1 MKKIALISLATATV
15 LMAGGYKI
23 PESSLN
29 AVALS
34 NAYVASSYGADT
46 SYCNPANM
54 VFSDNKGAAI
64 EVDLTYIGLSK
75 VDYNPSSGS
84 NISSKAENFIVPT
97 IHYVSPAVDKFR
109 FGLSIVSPAGL
120 SKKWSDAPAS
130 LYAKE
135 FTLQTIEVNP
145 TVAYEINDQL
155 AVAFGIRGIKSSGVV
170 KNAYYDLKGDGFDL
184 GYNAA
189 LTYKPMKDTNL
200 ALTYRSNIDLHVSG
214 DATNVLNTTA
224 NGKVD
229 SGVKVSIPVPA
240 SVNLAVSHTYN
251 GNTTVEFVLERT
263 MWSAYKNLDFDFS
276 SSSVFA
282 PLQNPIAKNWK
293 DSNTYRLGLTH
304 KHDKITAMVG
314 LAYDVSPVPDA
325 TIGFENPDSNSKV
338 ISLGGRYEINE
349 KMSVGLAGLVTLKDD
364 RSVNNIADG
373 GHVNGEFSNSPV
385 YLLSAGMEYK
395 F

>member
-214 DATNVLNTTA
+214 DTSRTVTTI
-224 NGKVD
+224 N
-229 SGVKVSIPVPA
+229 SGVKVTLPLPA
-240 SVNLAVSHTYN
+240 TANLAVSHTYN
-251 GNTTVEFVLERT
+251 NATTVEFVLERT
-263 MWSAYKNLDFDFS
+263 MWSAYKNLNFDFNNGTNET
-276 SSSVFA
+276 VLGT
-282 PLQNPIAKNWK
+282 PLAKNWK
-293 DSNTYRLGLTH
+293 DSNAYRLGLTH
-304 KHDKITAMVG
+304 KHEKITAMVG

-373 GHVNGEFSNSPV
+373 GHVDGEFSNSPV

>member
-34 NAYVASSYGADT
+34 NAYVASSYGADA

-214 DATNVLNTTA
+214 DTSRTVTTI
-224 NGKVD
+224 N
-229 SGVKVSIPVPA
+229 SGVKVTLPLPA
-240 SVNLAVSHTYN
+240 TANLAVSHTYN
-251 GNTTVEFVLERT
+251 NATTVEFVLERT
-263 MWSAYKNLDFDFS
+263 MWSAYKNLNFDFNNGTNET
-276 SSSVFA
+276 VLGT
-282 PLQNPIAKNWK
+282 PLAKNWK
-293 DSNTYRLGLTH
+293 DSNAYRLGLTH
-304 KHDKITAMVG
+304 KHEKITAMVG

>member
-34 NAYVASSYGADT
+34 NAYVASSYGADA